1 QHAKLLMNFSY
12 GVGLKNDSSFN
23 VGVNGRGVRAVRLDS
38 PTGTFIENYELN
50 IPTYVFQP
58 GTNVITFAA
67 HLNSGGQVCDLLQP
81 DGLFF
86 TLYENSSISFPPMP
100 HFVEMPKLELFMHSG
115 FPITRWPDGH
125 EAYVWLADKDDR
137 TLAAALN
144 LVGLA
149 TQRNGFPLF
158 GLTFTY
164 EKPAEAGEILVVGA
178 APAVDKEIR
187 SSAPLKLL
195 EDGVTVPYPV
205 VRGWNTEASAAATSR
220 QQSAL
225 GAGRGLLMQFQSPYQ
240 AGRSV
245 VMLTA
250 ASADDLLATSRMV
263 LTGTVQSQTKGDLV
277 LIEQGEKEPKI
288 TAIEAGARF
297 ATGKKGTYSPLESF
311 LYTRPIAYYSVI
323 GLSLLL
329 FVSALY
335 FVLKRW
341 RAKRRAMK

>member
-1 QHAKLLMNFSY
+1 M
-12 GVGLKNDSSFN
+12 
-23 VGVNGRGVRAVRLDS
+23 RLDS

-58 GTNVITFAA
+58 GSNTISFAA

-81 DGLFF
+81 DGMFF
-86 TLYENSSISFPPMP
+86 TLYENSSIKFPPMP
-100 HFVEMPKLELFMHSG
+100 HFVELPKLELFMHSG
-115 FPITRWPDGH
+115 FPVTRWPDGH
-125 EAYVWLADKDDR
+125 EAYVWLADKDER

-164 EKPAEAGEILVVGA
+164 DRPAAAGELLVVGV
-178 APAVDKEIR
+178 APAVAREIR
-187 SSAPLKLL
+187 SAAPLKLL
-195 EDGVTVPYPV
+195 EEGVTVPYPV
-205 VRGWNTEASAAATSR
+205 VRGWNTESVSATSR

-225 GAGRGLLMQFQSPYQ
+225 GAGRGLLMQFQSPFE

-250 ASADDLLATSRMV
+250 SGADDLLATSRLL
-263 LTGTVQSQTKGDLV
+263 LTGQVQSQSRGDLV
-277 LIEQGEKEPKI
+277 LIEAGDPEPRV
-288 TAIEAGARF
+288 TSMDAGQRY
-297 ATGKKGTYSPLESF
+297 ATGKKGSYSAVESF
-311 LYTRPIAYYSVI
+311 LYTRPAIYYTVIALVLLA
-323 GLSLLL
+323 LSASL
-329 FVSALY
+329 F

-341 RAKRRAMK
+341 RKKRRAAK

>member
-1 QHAKLLMNFSY
+1 MNFSY

-23 VGVNGRGVRAVRLDS
+23 VMVNVRGVRAVRLDS
-38 PTGTFIENYELN
+38 ATGTFIENYELN

-58 GTNVITFAA
+58 GTNTISFAA
-67 HLNSGGQVCDLLQP
+67 HLNAGGQLCDLLQP

-86 TLYENSSISFPPMP
+86 TLYENSSIAFPPMP
-100 HFVEMPKLELFMHSG
+100 HFVEMPKLDLFMHSG

-125 EAYVWLADKDDR
+125 EAYVWLADKDER

-144 LVGLA
+144 IVGLA

-164 EKPAEAGEILVVGA
+164 ERPAEAGEILVVGPI
-178 APAVDKEIR
+178 PAVDRELR
-187 SSAPLKLL
+187 AAAPLKVL

-205 VRGWNTEASAAATSR
+205 VRGWNSETSSAFSK

-225 GAGRGLLMQFQSPYQ
+225 GPGRGLLMQFQSPYQ

-250 ASADDLLATSRMV
+250 GGADDVLATSRLL
-263 LTGTVQSQTKGDLV
+263 LTGTVQAQSKGDLV
-277 LIEQGEKEPKI
+277 LIEAGDKEPKVTSI
-288 TAIEAGARF
+288 DAGPRY
-297 ATGKKGTYSPLESF
+297 ATGKKGTYSPVESF
-311 LYTRPIAYYSVI
+311 LYTRPLAYYGVI
-323 GLSLLL
+323 AGTLLAL
-329 FVSALY
+329 ALALY
-335 FVLKRW
+335 FVLRRW
-341 RAKRRAMK
+341 RARRK